1 MKTGCPGFELSLP
14 GTLKASWIRRAL
26 STKLERFEKF
36 TTKFSNWLN
45 WIAGIALVAMLALTV
60 VDIVGAKFF
69 TCPVPGAVEVTGFL
83 SVVLISFAIAYT
95 QVLHGHVRVEF
106 FTMRTSQRVQGIIGA
121 IIWLLSFALFAVLAW
136 QSYKFGRVLQIS
148 GEVSPTEEI
157 PFYPF
162 VYGIAFA
169 CIPVCLVLVVEFLK
183 SLAKAVK
190 K

>member
-1 MKTGCPGFELSLP
+1 MSFHSP
-14 GTLKASWIRRAL
+14 GTLKAIWIRKL
-26 STKLERFEKF
+26 NISKLERFEKF

-45 WIAGIALVAMLALTV
+45 WVAGAALVAMLALTV

-69 TCPVPGAVEVTGFL
+69 NWPVPGAVEITGFL

-106 FTMRTSQRVQGIIGA
+106 FTMRASQRAQGIIGV
-121 IIWLLSFALFAVLAW
+121 IIWLLSFALFALLAW

-169 CIPVCLVLVVEFLK
+169 CIPVCLALVVEFLK
-183 SLAKAVK
+183 SLSMAVK